1 MSNRPDTLDHSTRDK
16 LEATHSRVA
25 AANSELTAA
34 LEQSTGIEANTTPE
48 YQLRRTHA
56 ELLDAYQEL
65 TQAIDMAERTL
76 DALGDGH
83 TPTPHQIKSEHA
95 ERMAQ
100 TYPDPVRYLAVDLL
114 NANRREWIHTKPAT
128 NVAQQVERHGLTTN
142 QREWVEQVADAVRA
156 VEANSG

>member
-1 MSNRPDTLDHSTRDK
+1 MSNRRDEVDQSTRDK
-16 LEATHSRVA
+16 LEATHSRIA
-25 AANSELTAA
+25 AANSEIAAA
-34 LEQSTGIEANTTPE
+34 LEQSTGIEATNTPE

-83 TPTPHQIKSEHA
+83 NPTPHQIKREHA

-114 NANRREWIHTKPAT
+114 EANRREWLHTKPAT
-128 NVAQQVERHGLTTN
+128 NGAQQVERHGLTTN
-142 QREWVEQVADAVRA
+142 QRDWINQVAGAVRA
-156 VEANSG
+156 VEAVE